1 MNDEHLTESRR
12 YLISRSADERM
23 VICGADFW
31 IPMPRYDKY
40 FKVIHKMLSREG
52 QHQAQCALFS
62 SRYGGG
68 KTAFLLQLMEIYQFR
83 PQKLKTILMDQN
95 LDKFR
100 LLDLICEAFDVRSW
114 GRGAAGSR
122 SAMIMR
128 AIRNGNYRAI
138 VVDELHDALH
148 ESQRT
153 LMQNLS
159 LLKHMCGG
167 KFKLNILAFG
177 DHKASEIIAAD
188 GQVGRR
194 FAQFALPGWSCDDE
208 FKEFVTSYVA
218 HLPLQLPS
226 PDVMNRDFL
235 IKLYKLSNGIMDNF
249 VKFLKAA
256 SEVAIETGEER
267 ITTAQL
273 KDFSEIILT
282 CGYALQ
288 LPEPK
293 GKTPRHGN

>member
-12 YLISRSADERM
+12 HLIDRSADERM
-23 VICGADFW
+23 VICGEDFW

-40 FKVIHKMLSREG
+40 FKIIHKMLSREG

-62 SRYGGG
+62 SSYGGG
-68 KTAFLLQLMEIYQFR
+68 KTAFLLQLMEIYRFR

-128 AIRNGNYRAI
+128 AIRNGNYCAI

-148 ESQRT
+148 ESERT
-153 LMQNLS
+153 LMHNLS

-177 DHKASEIIAAD
+177 DQKASDIIAAD

-194 FAQFALPGWSCDDE
+194 FAQYALPGWSCDDE

-218 HLPLQLPS
+218 HLPLHLPS
-226 PDVMNRDFL
+226 PDVMSREFL
-235 IKLYKLSNGIMDNF
+235 VKLYKLSYGIMDNF

-256 SEVAIETGEER
+256 SEVAIEMGEER
-267 ITTAQL
+267 ISTAQL
-273 KDFSEIILT
+273 KDFSEIILS

-288 LPEPK
+288 VPESK
-293 GKTPRHGN
+293 GKKPRHGN